1 MKGCYGAVASLC
13 SLDLRGEST
22 MDLRLSRVKLWVKAQ
37 VGTCYTVTLM
47 MEFTPHTNQRS
58 KYKLIRDG

>member
-1 MKGCYGAVASLC
+1 
-13 SLDLRGEST
+13 